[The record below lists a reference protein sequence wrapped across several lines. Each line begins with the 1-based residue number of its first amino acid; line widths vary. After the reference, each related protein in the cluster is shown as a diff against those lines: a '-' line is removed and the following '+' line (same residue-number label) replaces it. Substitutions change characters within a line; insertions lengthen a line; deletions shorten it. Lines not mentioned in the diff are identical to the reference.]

1 MKSQAIAAVP
11 RIALT
16 RPEAALSLGVSLSHF
31 ERHVQP
37 HLRMIRCGS
46 ARLIPVA
53 ELISWTDK
61 TATLAGGDS
70 LAVTEKAPGR
80 RLEPAP
86 RHGPQE

>member
-1 MKSQAIAAVP
+1 MKSQPTALVP
-11 RIALT
+11 RVCLT
-16 RPEAALSLGVSLSHF
+16 RTEAAASIGVSLSHF

-37 HLRMIRCGS
+37 HLRIIRCGS
-46 ARLIPVA
+46 ARLIPVV
-53 ELISWTDK
+53 ELLSWADK
-61 TATLAGGDS
+61 TATLAGGGS